1 MGLGD
6 DVRIWSSR
14 LSHFVCLDRA
24 KEHKKNAYPPGYAHG
39 FTRLTV
45 AYFTHQRH
53 ATERLS
59 RDRETRLKISQ
70 QQKHLNFMWVRGLLR
85 AVSIVAATV
94 LPRTAALRP
103 RRRRTVTWTATRTR
117 TWAAASLCTRPCE
130 PPPSLLRACK
140 SLLLTVNKSHAGDE
154 RRQGPRRG
162 DDAGVAPARVEDPR
176 LRGRRRP

>member
-1 MGLGD
+1 MDLGSFLGLGYG
-6 DVRIWSSR
+6 VRIWSSR
-14 LSHFVCLDRA
+14 LSHFVCLEFFVRA

-70 QQKHLNFMWVRGLLR
+70 QQKHFKFMWLMWLR

-130 PPPSLLRACK
+130 PTPFPSS
-140 SLLLTVNKSHAGDE
+140 SL
-154 RRQGPRRG
+154 
-162 DDAGVAPARVEDPR
+162 
-176 LRGRRRP
+176 